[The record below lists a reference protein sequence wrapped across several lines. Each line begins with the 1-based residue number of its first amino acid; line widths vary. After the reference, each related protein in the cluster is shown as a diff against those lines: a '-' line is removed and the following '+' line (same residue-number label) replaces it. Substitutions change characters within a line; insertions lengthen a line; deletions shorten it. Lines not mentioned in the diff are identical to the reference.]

1 MKFYCKPLDNGTL
14 IPPLGITWQLNT
26 PDVGLITFGIPNVS
40 GLLGIGGTF
49 VNGERT
55 QLLLFEVNNKDL
67 TDGLSVTCAG
77 ATNTQSNS
85 STAYLS
91 GECFYRKST
100 VLPKPSLLTP
110 PGYLQSKF
118 VNERK

>member
-14 IPPLGITWQLNT
+14 IPPLGIAWQLNT
-26 PDVGLITFGIPNVS
+26 PDSGLITFGIPNVS
-40 GLLGIGGTF
+40 GLLGIGGAF

-67 TDGLSVTCAG
+67 TDGLSVTCTG
-77 ATNTQSNS
+77 ATNTQFNS

-100 VLPKPSLLTP
+100 VLLPKP
-110 PGYLQSKF
+110 PGTLQSKTI
-118 VNERK
+118 